1 MSQTAVQEGAS
12 VEADP
17 GESAEDDQS
26 SVEPGPIDQELAFQM
41 LSCRRRRHVLHYLRQ
56 DGDTATLRTLS
67 RQIAAWENDI
77 EPGDVTYQQRVRV
90 YTALRQSHL
99 PKMDDGGIVEFD
111 PDRSTVAL
119 TDAATQLDVYLDVV
133 PHDNIPWSSY
143 FAGLGALCVG
153 FAALVLV
160 GLPPFS
166 VLAGGLGALL
176 FSALFFVSGIAHVLH
191 DRRMEVGTEGP
202 PQG

>member
-1 MSQTAVQEGAS
+1 MSAPAVQETAE
-12 VEADP
+12 VDP
-17 GESAEDDQS
+17 GESVEDDQPT
-26 SVEPGPIDQELAFQM
+26 VDERRIDQELAFRM

-56 DGDTATLRTLS
+56 NDGAATLRTLS
-67 RQIAAWENDI
+67 RKIAAWENDI
-77 EPGDVTYQQRVRV
+77 APDDITYQQRVRV

-133 PHDNIPWSSY
+133 PHDDIPWSSY
-143 FAGLGALCVG
+143 YAGLGALCVG
-153 FAALVLV
+153 FGALVIV

-166 VLAGGLGALL
+166 ILAGGLGALL

-191 DRRMEVGTEGP
+191 DRRMHVGTEGP